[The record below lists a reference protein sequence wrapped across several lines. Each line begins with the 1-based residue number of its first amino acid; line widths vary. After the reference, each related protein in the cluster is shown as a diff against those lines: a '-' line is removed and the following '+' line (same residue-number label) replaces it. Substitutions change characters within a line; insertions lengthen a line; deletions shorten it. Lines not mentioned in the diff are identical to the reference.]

1 MTTDRVRRFTTLIEL
16 FGGVKQTRAAILP
29 ATEFF
34 RSRLD
39 RRNGRP
45 YDGGRSAHLSK
56 DRMTARDL
64 IDTWARR
71 LEAEQTRAASTALD
85 QPVTQVTGRLVQ
97 TVGTLHLYELRLPQG
112 LSLEPD
118 TPLSIIPPD
127 DMEPT
132 EGLVLGGHDNVILVQ
147 TFDSIGQSC
156 TNVTLVP
163 DRAGLLATSAQRLRD
178 MLAQPDAYRLGPAD
192 RLAPLLEAATG
203 AGERSG
209 AGSLI
214 LTTVWTDELSVR
226 RQRLAT
232 LAIELIRGNKRI
244 LAVCPDH
251 QQADAL
257 VGAIARAMKAAGLTY
272 KTWVTRYE
280 MALAQQVEG
289 IAVQEL
295 GFEAQ
300 MHQFYAKSR
309 ADKAALRRKYER
321 FRELTPVLAYKG
333 QKQKDLDEVRLLE
346 WRLMTQLTDLQNKMA
361 AINATLAE
369 YETLPLFQRLS
380 LQAVGK
386 NVSSLHQYL
395 ELYESQ
401 CAELKGEL
409 DVAKTRI
416 NELVPEAA
424 VPKDMRPEF
433 DELKE
438 DIVHLGGTKKIREIL
453 AAEEDT
459 NRQAFIQ
466 NRRLVVT
473 TASRVLSDPLFS
485 RVRFD
490 VLIADEAPWIAAAPL
505 LGAAGLVRERIV
517 LSGDTRDI
525 AKAGLWS
532 SPAAKSSYF
541 TPLA

>member
-1 MTTDRVRRFTTLIEL
+1 
-16 FGGVKQTRAAILP
+16 
-29 ATEFF
+29 
-34 RSRLD
+34 
-39 RRNGRP
+39 
-45 YDGGRSAHLSK
+45 
-56 DRMTARDL
+56 MTARDL
-64 IDTWARR
+64 IETWALR
-71 LEAEQTRAASTALD
+71 LEAEQKRASDTALD
-85 QPVTQVTGRLVQ
+85 QPISLVTGRLLH
-97 TVGTLHLYELRLPQG
+97 TIGTLHLYELTLPHG
-112 LSLEPD
+112 SSIDHD

-132 EGLVLGGHDNVILVQ
+132 EGIVLGRQGNVILVQ
-147 TFDSIGQSC
+147 TFDTIGQSC
-156 TNVTLVP
+156 ANATVVP
-163 DRAGLLATSAQRLRD
+163 DRAGLLATSAKRLRD
-178 MLAQPDAYRLGPAD
+178 MLAQPDSYRLGPAD
-192 RLAPLLEAATG
+192 RLAPLLETTTT
-203 AGERSG
+203 AGELSG
-209 AGSLI
+209 AGPGSSI
-214 LTTVWTDELSVR
+214 LMTIWSDELSVR
-226 RQRLAT
+226 RQRLAV
-232 LAIELIRGNKRI
+232 LVIELIRANKRI
-244 LAVCPDH
+244 LLVSPDH
-251 QQADAL
+251 QAADAL
-257 VGAIARAMKAAGLTY
+257 VGTIARAMKAVGLTY
-272 KTWVTRYE
+272 KTWVSRYE
-280 MALAQQVEG
+280 MTLSHQAEG
-289 IAVQEL
+289 IGIQEL

-346 WRLMTQLTDLQNKMA
+346 WRLLTQLTDIQNK
-361 AINATLAE
+361 IKDVTATLAE
-369 YETLPLFQRLS
+369 YENLPLFRRLS

-386 NVSSLHQYL
+386 NVETLHQYL
-395 ELYESQ
+395 ELYENQ

-409 DVAKTRI
+409 DVAKVRI
-416 NELVPEAA
+416 DELVPEAA

-438 DIVHLGGTKKIREIL
+438 DIVHLGGTKKIRELL

-517 LSGDTRDI
+517 ISGDTRDI
-525 AKAGLWS
+525 AKAGLWAS
-532 SPAAKSSYF
+532 RAAQVS
-541 TPLA
+541 

>member
-1 MTTDRVRRFTTLIEL
+1 MADRMM
-16 FGGVKQTRAAILP
+16 AN
-29 ATEFF
+29 ATQ
-34 RSRLD
+34 
-39 RRNGRP
+39 GP
-45 YDGGRSAHLSK
+45 LSN
-56 DRMTARDL
+56 DLMTARDL
-64 IDTWARR
+64 IETWALQ
-71 LEAEQTRAASTALD
+71 LETEQKRVSGTALD
-85 QPVTQVTGRLVQ
+85 QPIAQVTGRLMH
-97 TVGTLHLYELRLPQG
+97 TIGTLHLYELTLPPG
-112 LSLEPD
+112 SSIEHD
-118 TPLSIIPPD
+118 TPLSIIPQD

-132 EGLVLGGHDNVILVQ
+132 EGIVLGGQGNVVLVQ
-147 TFDSIGQSC
+147 TFDAIGQSYADA
-156 TNVTLVP
+156 TVVP
-163 DRAGLLATSAQRLRD
+163 DRAGLLATSAKRLRD

-192 RLAPLLEAATG
+192 RLAPLLEATTG
-203 AGERSG
+203 AGELSGTG
-209 AGSLI
+209 AGSSI
-214 LTTVWTDELSVR
+214 FTTVWTDELSVR
-226 RQRLAT
+226 RQRLAV
-232 LAIELIRGNKRI
+232 LAIELIRANKRI
-244 LAVCPDH
+244 LVVCPDH
-251 QQADAL
+251 QAADAL
-257 VGAIARAMKAAGLTY
+257 VGTIARAMKAVGLMY
-272 KTWVTRYE
+272 KTWVSRYE

-289 IAVQEL
+289 IGIQEL

-346 WRLMTQLTDLQNKMA
+346 WRLLTQLSDLQAK
-361 AINATLAE
+361 IKDVNATLAE
-369 YETLPLFQRLS
+369 YENLPLFRRLS

-386 NVSSLHQYL
+386 NVESLHQYL

-401 CAELKGEL
+401 CAELRGEL
-409 DVAKTRI
+409 DVAKARI

-438 DIVHLGGTKKIREIL
+438 DIVRLGGTKKIRELL

-517 LSGDTRDI
+517 ISGDTRDI
-525 AKAGLWS
+525 AKAGLWAS
-532 SPAAKSSYF
+532 RAAQ
-541 TPLA
+541 LR

>member
-1 MTTDRVRRFTTLIEL
+1 MMAN
-16 FGGVKQTRAAILP
+16 AAQ
-29 ATEFF
+29 
-34 RSRLD
+34 
-39 RRNGRP
+39 RP
-45 YDGGRSAHLSK
+45 LSK

-64 IDTWARR
+64 IEIWALR
-71 LEAEQTRAASTALD
+71 LEAEQKRVSATALD
-85 QPVTQVTGRLVQ
+85 QPITQVAGRLLH
-97 TVGTLHLYELRLPQG
+97 TIGTLHLYELTLPHG
-112 LSLEPD
+112 SSIEHD

-132 EGLVLGGHDNVILVQ
+132 EGIVLGGQDNVVLVQ
-147 TFDSIGQSC
+147 TFDTIGQSC
-156 TNVTLVP
+156 ANATVVP
-163 DRAGLLATSAQRLRD
+163 DRAGLLATSAKRLRN
-178 MLAQPDAYRLGPAD
+178 MLSQPDAYRLGPAD
-192 RLAPLLEAATG
+192 RLAPLLETTTG
-203 AGERSG
+203 AGELSG
-209 AGSLI
+209 TGTGSSI
-214 LTTVWTDELSVR
+214 LMTVWSDELSVR
-226 RQRLAT
+226 RQRLAV
-232 LAIELIRGNKRI
+232 LVIELIRANKRI
-244 LAVCPDH
+244 LLVSPDH
-251 QQADAL
+251 QAADAL
-257 VGAIARAMKAAGLTY
+257 VGTIARAMKAVGLTY
-272 KTWVTRYE
+272 KTWVSRYE

-289 IAVQEL
+289 IGIQEL

-346 WRLMTQLTDLQNKMA
+346 WRLLTQLTDLQNK
-361 AINATLAE
+361 IKDVNATLAE
-369 YETLPLFQRLS
+369 YENLPLFRRLS

-386 NVSSLHQYL
+386 NVESLHQYL

-401 CAELKGEL
+401 CAELRGEL
-409 DVAKTRI
+409 DVAKVRI
-416 NELVPEAA
+416 IELVPEAA

-438 DIVHLGGTKKIREIL
+438 DIVHLGGTKKIRELL

-517 LSGDTRDI
+517 ISGDTRDI
-525 AKAGLWS
+525 TKAGLWAS
-532 SPAAKSSYF
+532 QAAQAK
-541 TPLA
+541 